1 MDETQVEQVAQ
12 AFHGVESSSAW
23 KDEEETIREQYRRL
37 ARMAIGTMVE
47 EQQRVKSTWMRLAVP
62 SRPLE
67 GPSSRG
73 AGREAGPPE
82 QPRA

>member
-1 MDETQVEQVAQ
+1 MDENQVEQVAQ

-23 KDEEETIREQYRRL
+23 KDEQETIREQYRRL

-47 EQQRVKSTWMRLAVP
+47 EQQRVKSSWIRLTVP

-67 GPSSRG
+67 GPEQSRSWG
-73 AGREAGPPE
+73 
-82 QPRA
+82 

>member
-23 KDEEETIREQYRRL
+23 KDEQETIREQYRRL

-47 EQQRVKSTWMRLAVP
+47 EQQRVKSSWIRLTVP

-67 GPSSRG
+67 N
-73 AGREAGPPE
+73 PE
-82 QPRA
+82 QSRSWG